1 MDLRIFI
8 LFLVGLMACQQQN
21 LSSGEEE
28 NARPS
33 PDSASSVSL
42 ASSQL
47 TTAEIQLGV
56 LQPRS
61 MSGITEAV
69 GYLDAPPQHRAIVSP
84 MMNGYVKNTSLLVG
98 DQVKKGQT
106 LAVLTHPDY
115 VAIQQQYL
123 EEIKQLD
130 YLQSEYERQT
140 ALDQDRINAKKNLI
154 KATSDY
160 QAAQARIEG
169 LQQQLGMLG
178 LSPKKVERG
187 TITSEIRLVS
197 PLNGYITQV
206 NSTIGKLVLPGEE
219 LYEIINLEDLHVEM
233 SVFEK
238 DLPQLRIGQPFS
250 FTLTGSDQQY
260 SGKVYLIGKSL
271 SSENRTIQVH
281 GHPDENHSFFLPGM
295 YVTATIYTGADSVWA
310 LPEQAVIT
318 DDEQKFVFVKQSK
331 GQFAKVSVQTGRV
344 AQGWIEV
351 APDEELEVQDSV
363 VVSGAYYL
371 SAASG
376 LRE

>member
-1 MDLRIFI
+1 MDFRIFI
-8 LFLVGLMACQQQN
+8 LLLAGLMACQQQN

-28 NARPS
+28 NAQPN
-33 PDSASSVSL
+33 PDSVVSL

-61 MSGITEAV
+61 MSGITEV
-69 GYLDAPPQHRAIVSP
+69 TGYLDAPPQHRAIVSP
-84 MMNGYVKNTSLLVG
+84 MMNGFVKNNSLLVG

-130 YLQSEYERQT
+130 YLQSEYERQV
-140 ALDQDRINAKKNLI
+140 ALDQDRINAKKTLI

-160 QAAQARIEG
+160 EAAQARVKG

-178 LSPKKVERG
+178 LSPKKVEQG

-197 PLNGYITQV
+197 PLNGFITQV
-206 NSTIGKLVLPGEE
+206 NSTIGKLVLPGDE
-219 LYEIINLEDLHVEM
+219 LYEIVNLEHLHVEM

-271 SSENRTIQVH
+271 SSENRTVQVH
-281 GHPDENHSFFLPGM
+281 GHPDENHPFFLPGM

-310 LPEQAVIT
+310 LPEQAVIA

-331 GQFAKVSVQTGRV
+331 GQFAKVSVQTGKV
-344 AQGWIEV
+344 SQSWIEV
-351 APDEELEVQDSV
+351 APSEELSTQDSV
-363 VVSGAYYL
+363 VIAGTYYL
-371 SAASG
+371 SAASN
-376 LRE
+376 LVE